1 MPSYC
6 FLHQLRFLRWTLVVL
21 AKNIISQ
28 PFPWLVVNK
37 SYKICLA
44 LQCVRV
50 CSASE
55 WLYVVQSFFFT
66 KVSSL
71 LRAD

>member
-6 FLHQLRFLRWTLVVL
+6 FLHQLRFLRLTLIVL
-21 AKNIISQ
+21 ATNIISQ
-28 PFPWLVVNK
+28 SFPWLVVSK

-50 CSASE
+50 VVCSTA
-55 WLYVVQSFFFT
+55 FFT
-66 KVSSL
+66 KISL
-71 LRAD
+71 LSKTD